1 MNYDLMIANCI
12 CDSTS
17 LQGETNFT
25 NNEYNNT
32 ETSQFKT
39 LVKSFMANLLDFN
52 IDIIYCYNLVFNIPI
67 LKKNIGF
74 YFMILMNAL
83 QICSL
88 IIFLFTRL
96 KSIKKY
102 LIKFKS
108 VHNPIKKKCIVKKLE
123 HVNNNVK
130 IDKVNLGQI
139 IIIDSKKLIANK
151 NSDKCLS
158 KEESFNKS
166 GISSRKKLKNI
177 NEHKNSIKINNID

>member
-32 ETSQFKT
+32 ETYQFKT

-83 QICSL
+83 QI
-88 IIFLFTRL
+88 
-96 KSIKKY
+96 
-102 LIKFKS
+102 
-108 VHNPIKKKCIVKKLE
+108 
-123 HVNNNVK
+123 
-130 IDKVNLGQI
+130 
-139 IIIDSKKLIANK
+139 
-151 NSDKCLS
+151 
-158 KEESFNKS
+158 
-166 GISSRKKLKNI
+166 
-177 NEHKNSIKINNID
+177 